1 MNPTPFHELLRRD
14 FLELSPHMREC
25 GLRATAVDAHGALV
39 TLPYREDWLGDSE
52 SGRLNPG
59 IITVLVDSCAGLAVL
74 ASIGARE
81 PVATLDLR
89 MDYLRPAFRGGDVQ
103 CRASCLRLTASIAF
117 VRATV
122 WQEREDEPFATAQL
136 VFMRT
141 AAARPPTGAAA

>member
-1 MNPTPFHELLRRD
+1 MDLTEFHELLRRE
-14 FLELSPHMREC
+14 FLALSPHMRDC
-25 GLRATAVDAHGALV
+25 GLQAISVDRDSAVV
-39 TLPYREDWLGDSE
+39 TLPDREDWVGDSE

-74 ASIGARE
+74 ARIGERE

-89 MDYLRPAFRGGDVQ
+89 MDYLRPAFRGRDVH
-103 CRASCLRLTASIAF
+103 CRARCLRLTASIAF
-117 VRATV
+117 MRATV

-141 AAARPPTGAAA
+141 TATRHKNGGAA